1 VVAKRRGS
9 VRPFVWSALLHV
21 IVFAGAFGA
30 WQFFRAP
37 DPPETLAIEATVIDA
52 KALRAAEKAAARPAR
67 KPDPAPQPSPEPVV
81 ESPPPEPPKVEPTT
95 DDTAEREAKERKE
108 KEAEQKQAEEARL
121 AAEQR
126 LLVEKAQRE
135 AEAKREAQARQEAEA
150 KRLAEEK
157 RLAEQK
163 RAAEEARVRSQ
174 REAELRR
181 SLEAEERADA
191 MRSSGVANQ
200 WKAQIR
206 ARIERAWNRP
216 PSARAG
222 ASCEVDVTQVPGGE
236 VVSVRVNQ
244 CTGGDEAMRASVE
257 AAVYRASPLP
267 PPPDPALFER
277 NLQLTFRP
285 ND

>member
-52 KALRAAEKAAARPAR
+52 KALRAAEKAAARPTR

-135 AEAKREAQARQEAEA
+135 AEAKR
-150 KRLAEEK
+150 LAEEK

-206 ARIERAWNRP
+206 ARIERAWIRP